1 MKKFIGIIIILSATA
16 VLLSCEALPINY
28 SSDQSWLIPKRALRR
43 IWTTMTVLGVH
54 VDRSGGWDSIER
66 EASLLA
72 PLYFWDR
79 GCRVVSSEEEP
90 QYAARIWIR
99 ERDFYHGWK
108 SKKSLAVEVHIW
120 TYEDSPVNGASFEDF
135 KLPAAVGRVVMIG
148 DKSFSSS
155 ETVGKLLS
163 RAITQAVRK
172 LTAYKD
178 KKNA

>member
-1 MKKFIGIIIILSATA
+1 MKKIFGKIIILSAAA

-28 SSDQSWLIPKRALRR
+28 SVDQSWLMPKRAMRR

-54 VDRSGGWDSIER
+54 VDRSGGWDSIEG
-66 EASLLA
+66 EAALLA
-72 PLYFWDR
+72 PLYFWNK
-79 GCRVVSSEEEP
+79 GCRVVTAEEGP

-99 ERDFYHGWK
+99 ERDFNRGWK
-108 SKKSLAVEVHIW
+108 SKKSLAVEVRIW
-120 TYEDSPVNGASFEDF
+120 TYEDAPANGTPVVDH

-155 ETVGKLLS
+155 DNVGKLLS
-163 RAITQAVRK
+163 RAIAHAVRR
-172 LTAYKD
+172 LAAYKD